1 MPKPT
6 ALLKGFERFVDNP
19 MKHKKAAEALQAR
32 KRAVIFDETTT
43 GLALIISPKGKRS
56 FSIVARDPAGKQ
68 VWKRIGDPA
77 SMTVPEARQEATAAV
92 ARVKAGEAP
101 TRAPVLPQ
109 KAPQTFKE
117 VAQDFVALWV
127 DMGGKEGN
135 GVPLR
140 NKREIERHLKV
151 YLYPEWESLPF
162 LSIRRGEVARLMDKI
177 HAKNGAPMADRV
189 LATLNKMFNWY
200 RKYDERYD
208 NPIIPE
214 LKKSGSIKA
223 RARRRFLSDD
233 EIRAVWKA
241 CGEIGTYGAMVK
253 VGLLTSARREK
264 VSTMRWDEI
273 VDGVWT
279 LSVVPREKP
288 HAGVLKLPKM
298 ALDVIE
304 AQPKI
309 EGNPFV
315 FAGSRGKAFNSHSVG
330 KKALDAKVPTDQWQ
344 FHDLRRTARSLMARA
359 GVRSDI
365 AERTLGHVIPG
376 VEGVYDRHSYAKE
389 KGEALEALALLVDR
403 ILKGSTGNVV
413 QLGAGR

>member
-6 ALLKGFERFVDNP
+6 ALLKGFERFVENP
-19 MKHKKAAEALQAR
+19 MKHKKAAEALRAGR
-32 KRAVIFDETTT
+32 RAVISDETTT
-43 GLALIISPKGKRS
+43 GLALIVSPKGKRS

-77 SMTVPEARQEATAAV
+77 SMSVPEARQEAAAAV

-101 TRAPVLPQ
+101 TLAPAAPQAAPV
-109 KAPQTFKE
+109 TFRK
-117 VAQDFVALWV
+117 VAERFIANWV
-127 DMGGKEGN
+127 DVGGKKGN
-135 GVPLR
+135 GIPQR
-140 NKREIERHLKV
+140 TKRERIRYLSV
-151 YLYPEWESLPF
+151 YVYPEWENRPF
-162 LSIRRGEVARLMDKI
+162 LEIERGDVALLMENIRSN
-177 HAKNGAPMADRV
+177 NGAVQADRV

-200 RKYDERYD
+200 RQFDHRYN

-214 LKKSGSIKA
+214 MKKSGSIA
-223 RARRRFLSDD
+223 DRARRRFLSDD

-279 LSVVPREKP
+279 LSVVPGEKP

-298 ALDVIE
+298 ALEVIE

-344 FHDLRRTARSLMARA
+344 FHDLRRTASTLMNRA
-359 GVRSDI
+359 GVNFFVV
-365 AERTLGHVIPG
+365 ERVLGHKIGG
-376 VEGVYDRHSYAKE
+376 VAGTYNRYAYFDE
-389 KGEALEALALLVDR
+389 KAAALEALALLIDR
-403 ILKGSTGNVV
+403 ILQGNTDNVV
-413 QLGAGR
+413 QIGAGR